1 MKVTQEKLKMR
12 QLAKARKWETE
23 MKSKVS
29 EMRAVTIGCVWW
41 MNNSCDV
48 TTTTTTTTTPEQE
61 ELEKYSVGFSAVV

>member
-41 MNNSCDV
+41 MNNSCDA
-48 TTTTTTTTTPEQE
+48 TTTTTPEQE
-61 ELEKYSVGFSAVV
+61 ELEKYSVGVSAVV